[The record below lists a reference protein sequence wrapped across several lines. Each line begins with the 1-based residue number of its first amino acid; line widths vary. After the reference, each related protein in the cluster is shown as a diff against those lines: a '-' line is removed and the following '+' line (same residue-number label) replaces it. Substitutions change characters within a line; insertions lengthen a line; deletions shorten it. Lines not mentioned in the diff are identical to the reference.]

1 MKLMNKRIL
10 MLVADGVD
18 QQECDLLRR
27 GFEEEGADIFCTTHV
42 DYVTVETVFQGKR
55 GRDLVIDLPFEAV
68 EMERFD
74 GLILPDGYL
83 AAMVSQDDDRII
95 ALIQSFHEK
104 GLPIFA
110 SGKAVDLLYRSEV
123 LSDCVLVREG
133 TPLTSFINQ
142 AVRVLSEGRAAYA
155 YRSRTAA

>member
-1 MKLMNKRIL
+1 
-10 MLVADGVD
+10 MLVADGID

-27 GFEEEGADIFCTTHV
+27 GFEEEGAEVFCTTHV
-42 DYVTVETVFQGKR
+42 DYVTVETVLHGAR

-68 EMERFD
+68 ELERFD

-83 AAMVSQDDDRII
+83 AAMASQEDDRVID
-95 ALIQSFHEK
+95 LIQSFHEK

-133 TPLTSFINQ
+133 TPLTSFISQ
-142 AVRVLSEGRAAYA
+142 AVNVLSEGRFPYAKRSTMAA
-155 YRSRTAA
+155 